1 VRFRKVRNLPG
12 REPRFWLQHWDENA
26 GWLKGAGGADTS
38 ILYRIDEIA
47 DAIEQGRV
55 IAVVEGEKDADNLRK
70 LDIPATC
77 NAHGASEPGKKPK
90 WTSEHS
96 AQLGGADIIVFND
109 NDPMTTAR
117 RGGRSNTPSRS
128 HGASRSTAL
137 RYSMKR
143 SPPLSAS

>member
-1 VRFRKVRNLPG
+1 MQLRCLPNYLAGCFAGPAASWRYLNGARPPLAAYLYRDRDSNVRFRKVRNLPG

-77 NAHGASEPGKKPK
+77 NAHGASEPGKKTK
-90 WTSEHS
+90 VDER
-96 AQLGGADIIVFND
+96 A
-109 NDPMTTAR
+109 
-117 RGGRSNTPSRS
+117 
-128 HGASRSTAL
+128 
-137 RYSMKR
+137 
-143 SPPLSAS
+143 